1 MMFRVDDIRATHHT
15 GGNVPIRE
23 LEECVWV
30 LRKAIEKVC
39 GWGWWGHTLLWPPI
53 VTFKGWTLIV
63 NASFYAHDYAEAWLC
78 PLRYP
83 DG

>member
-1 MMFRVDDIRATHHT
+1 MLPIEGSSLEYQRTTETMMFRVDDIRATHHT

-39 GWGWWGHTLLWPPI
+39 GWGWWGHTLLWLPI
-53 VTFKGWTLIV
+53 VTFKG
-63 NASFYAHDYAEAWLC
+63 
-78 PLRYP
+78 
-83 DG
+83 